1 MTGGTLRV
9 WLYFKQNYMVLRYM
23 WVKEH
28 LHELRNQ
35 YYDKDSKD
43 KGLCHPFLI
52 GLVYSKHPH
61 ITT

>member
-35 YYDKDSKD
+35 YYDKDSRD
-43 KGLCHPFLI
+43 KGFLPPI
-52 GLVYSKHPH
+52 LDWFG
-61 ITT
+61 IQ

>member
-23 WVKEH
+23 WVKEY

-35 YYDKDSKD
+35 YYDKDYRD
-43 KGLCHPFLI
+43 KGFCHPFLI
-52 GLVYSKHPH
+52 GLV
-61 ITT
+61 